1 MSTAVYAEPYRLP
14 AGVLAVVVHSIFF
27 ALLYFGF
34 SWNRPIAS
42 PAAMSVELWASL
54 PEQVVVPP
62 VELKVEEVMP
72 PPVQEKIAQPLE
84 PQIAEPEI
92 IMPEKKIVTPKP
104 VIIKPEKKKPVIPQ
118 IVEKVQP
125 KPEVPKP
132 VEPDLEARRIANEQA
147 AREQAAHEQAAQEA
161 AQQVA
166 QQAARIQAEQNRL
179 GELAASKDR
188 MVDEYKAKIMAK
200 IRSKIVEP
208 PDVAQD
214 ARAEFLVTLLPGGA
228 VLKAELK
235 KSSGNGAYDNAVE
248 RAIFKSDPLPLPPDV
263 QLFSRFRE
271 LDLTFKPEKTN

>member
-1 MSTAVYAEPYRLP
+1 MSAVVYAEPYRLP
-14 AGVLAVVVHSIFF
+14 AGVLALGVHSIFF

-34 SWNRPIAS
+34 SWNRPIAA

-62 VELKVEEVMP
+62 VELKVEEVIP

-118 IVEKVQP
+118 TVEKVQL

-147 AREQAAHEQAAQEA
+147 AHEQAAHEQAAQEA
-161 AQQVA
+161 AQQS
-166 QQAARIQAEQNRL
+166 ARIQAERSRL
-179 GELAASKDR
+179 GELTMAKSR
-188 MVDEYKAKIMAK
+188 IVDEYKAKIMAK
-200 IRSKIVEP
+200 IRRNIVDSSDR
-208 PDVAQD
+208 PDD
-214 ARAEFLVTLLPGGA
+214 AYAEFWVTLLPGGA

-235 KSSGNGAYDNAVE
+235 KSSGNAVWENAVE
-248 RAIFKSDPLPLPPDV
+248 RAILKSDPLPLPPDA
-263 QLFSRFRE
+263 QLFSEFRE
-271 LDLTFKPEKTN
+271 LQIVFRPGETIK